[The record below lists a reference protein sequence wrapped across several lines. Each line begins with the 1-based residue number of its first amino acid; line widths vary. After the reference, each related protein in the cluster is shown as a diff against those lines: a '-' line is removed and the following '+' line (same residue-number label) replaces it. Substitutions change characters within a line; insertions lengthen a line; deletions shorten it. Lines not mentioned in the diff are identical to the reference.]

1 MRLAAPRPIVA
12 QKAIPW
18 DVREP
23 LFRAGPTEN
32 LGGNLLQLKLVILC
46 ALLGGSTIGA
56 YAQSAGEGQQTTG
69 AAIEARLPN
78 GRMVTPQGKWIPLAP
93 YPFALA
99 LRPDG
104 GQIAVPAIGFP
115 FSLNII
121 DGVDRETPEVSR
133 YPHARKNDPDVQ
145 VHTGVDYSP
154 DGSVLYDATGDS
166 GAVDIWS
173 ARDWRRIGR
182 ISLDGIT
189 AGKNY
194 AKSFAASLA
203 LSPDGMTLY
212 VLDQGNWRVVAIDL
226 KTRQRVSSASTG
238 SNPFALA
245 LSPDGNH
252 LYVTNSGLFEYSTV
266 PGVEAGDIIGTG
278 LRFPPF
284 GYPSKQARSG
294 VKAEGRVVPG
304 LGSENDLRGSSL
316 WTYDVSHPKNVQVVA
331 KLRLGG
337 RIRADAHGMFGGAAP
352 SGLAAD
358 AQDVFVAL
366 AHDDAVA
373 VVSPDGKT
381 LRNQIALSPF
391 HGAEFA
397 EFKDRQGR
405 PLRGVMPAAIA
416 LGRDRLY
423 VAEAGINAVAVLDR
437 ATGSVLG
444 HIPTGWY
451 PAALRVS
458 KDGRTLYVVNSKGK
472 GAGPNGGAAFPSSAP
487 GHYIGELQYGSLSI
501 VSLEMTANALAA
513 ATATVVH
520 DNEAALLPDRRL
532 PLLKHVFLIVREN
545 RTFDEIL
552 GDLPAVN
559 GDASL
564 GRYGM
569 HGWAQEDSSLHD
581 LHVTP
586 NAHAIAS
593 RFAISDAFSTDSDV
607 SADGHRWAVG
617 VAPTP
622 WMDVA
627 WTSRYGGRRTDDFFG
642 PAPGRRSL
650 GGGAD
655 APMPEDEP
663 QFGTLWEHIAGSGLS
678 LRNYGESLEVEGN
691 HELFGTEPEGQRLV
705 LNAPVLEPVFQSTDR
720 AYPTINLG
728 IPDQLRHQEFAKDFA
743 ALVSQGK
750 APSVTTIRLGNDHTG
765 TPRPGDGYP
774 YRASYV
780 ADNDLALGK
789 IVETISHSAIW
800 KDSAIFVTEDDAQGG
815 VDHVDAHRSVL
826 LVMSPWVR
834 AGFVSHR
841 YSSMPSIQKTMYEL
855 LGLGPLNLE
864 DALATDLSDMFTDSP
879 DLRPFTAEPSDP
891 RIFDPNRARIARP
904 KTAAEAHDLV
914 DIDNAR
920 QIRADFHKKQTR
932 KGLARKPAEDSS
944 VETGPTSI
952 TR

>member
-1 MRLAAPRPIVA
+1 MKCV
-12 QKAIPW
+12 
-18 DVREP
+18 V
-23 LFRAGPTEN
+23 
-32 LGGNLLQLKLVILC
+32 LC
-46 ALLGGSTIGA
+46 AFLVGTMAGA
-56 YAQSAGEGQQTTG
+56 SAQSSVEAPEKT
-69 AAIEARLPN
+69 AIEARLPN
-78 GRMVTPQGKWIPLAP
+78 GRIVTPQGKWISLAP
-93 YPFALA
+93 YPFTLA

-104 GQIAVPAIGFP
+104 EQMVVPAIGFP

-121 DGVDRETPEVSR
+121 DDIDEETPRVTR

-145 VHTGVDYSP
+145 VHTGVVYSP

-173 ARDWRRIGR
+173 VHNWRRIGR
-182 ISLDGIT
+182 ISLDGVT
-189 AGKNY
+189 AGKSY

-203 LSPDGMTLY
+203 LSPDGSTLY
-212 VLDQGNWRVVAIDL
+212 VLDQGNWRVVLIDL
-226 KTRQRVSSASTG
+226 KTQQRISSCPTG

-266 PGVEAGDIIGTG
+266 PGVDAGDIVGTG
-278 LRFPPF
+278 LHFPPF
-284 GYPSKQARSG
+284 GYPSKQARDG
-294 VKAEGRVVPG
+294 VHAEGRAIPG

-316 WTYDVSHPKNVQVVA
+316 WTYDVSHAKSAQVVA

-337 RIRADAHGMFGGAAP
+337 KIQAGPHGMVGGAAP
-352 SGLAAD
+352 SGVAAD
-358 AQDVFVAL
+358 AHDVYVAL

-381 LRNQIALSPF
+381 LRSQIALSPF
-391 HGAEFA
+391 HGAA
-397 EFKDRQGR
+397 YHDRQGR
-405 PLRGVMPAAIA
+405 LLRGVMPAAIA
-416 LGRDRLY
+416 FSRNRLY
-423 VAEAGINAVAVLDR
+423 VAEAGINAVAVVDR

-451 PAALRVS
+451 PAALVVS

-472 GAGPNGGAAFPSSAP
+472 GTGPNGGAAFPATAP
-487 GHYIGELQYGSLSI
+487 GHYIGELEFGSLSA
-501 VSLEMTANALAA
+501 VPLDMTPDALSA
-513 ATATVVH
+513 ATATVIR
-520 DNEAALLPDRRL
+520 DNEAALLPDQHL
-532 PLLKHVFLIVREN
+532 PHLKHVFLIIREN

-552 GDLPAVN
+552 GDLPNVN

-569 HGWAQEDSSLHD
+569 HGWAQEDTALHD
-581 LHVTP
+581 LQVTP
-586 NAHAIAS
+586 NAHAIAA
-593 RFAISDAFSTDSDV
+593 RFAISDAYSTDSDV

-663 QFGTLWEHIAGSGLS
+663 QFGTMWEHIAGSGLT
-678 LRNYGESLEVEGN
+678 LRNYGEGLEVEGN
-691 HELFGTEPEGQRLV
+691 DEAFGTDPEGQRLV
-705 LNAPVLEPVFQSTDR
+705 LNSPLLEPVFLSTDR
-720 AYPTINLG
+720 DFPTINLG
-728 IPDQLRHQEFAKDFA
+728 IPDQLRYQAFARDFT
-743 ALVSQGK
+743 ALVAQNK
-750 APSVTTIRLGNDHTG
+750 APSVAMIRLPNDHTG
-765 TPRPGDGYP
+765 APRPGDGYP

-789 IVETISHSAIW
+789 IVDLISHSSIW

-826 LVMSPWVR
+826 LVISPWVR
-834 AGFVSHR
+834 PGFVSHR

-855 LGLGPLNLE
+855 VGLGPLNLE
-864 DALATDLSDMFTDSP
+864 DALAADLSDMFTDTP
-879 DLRPFTAEPSDP
+879 DLRPFTAAPSDP
-891 RIFDPNRARIARP
+891 RIFDPGLARIAKP
-904 KTAAEAHDLV
+904 KTAAEAHALV
-914 DIDNAR
+914 DIDDAR
-920 QIRADFHKKQTR
+920 EIRADFHKKQTR
-932 KGLARKPAEDSS
+932 QGLTHKPA
-944 VETGPTSI
+944 PAN
-952 TR
+952 